1 MVDAYDVM
9 TNGSSYKEAIS
20 HEEALEE
27 LQRCA
32 GTQFDPYIVKV
43 FCELDFNHIN

>member
-20 HEEALEE
+20 HEEALRNYNVVLEPN
-27 LQRCA
+27 LTLILSRY
-32 GTQFDPYIVKV
+32 FV
-43 FCELDFNHIN
+43 N